1 MKRNFFL
8 YASAFAA
15 GAVGYPLLE
24 VAFRGRSHISMAL
37 AGGLSLAF
45 IFYLADKYR
54 KLPLL
59 FHAAL
64 SALFITALELFI
76 GVVVNL
82 NLHLGVWDYTGLP
95 LNLWGQICLP
105 FTGIWF
111 LLSLPLCALA
121 RKLSFLSQTD

>member
-1 MKRNFFL
+1 MKRNFLF
-8 YASAFAA
+8 YTSAFAV
-15 GAVGYPLLE
+15 GAIGYPLLE

-37 AGGLSLAF
+37 AGGLSLVF
-45 IFYLADKYR
+45 IFYLGRQAPKAS
-54 KLPLL
+54 LL
-59 FHAAL
+59 LRAAL
-64 SALFITALELFI
+64 SALFITALEFSI

-121 RKLSFLSQTD
+121 KRLSFLAQTD

>member
-45 IFYLADKYR
+45 IFYLGRRMPKA
-54 KLPLL
+54 PLL
-59 FHAAL
+59 LRAVL
-64 SALFITALELFI
+64 SALFITAVELSI

-121 RKLSFLSQTD
+121 EKLAFLTQTD